1 MYLTFQNL
9 PKTITM
15 RFGNFLVKI
24 LLVRQLDIL
33 KSRRRLILRGLAGV
47 TMILLINFIAGC
59 YYYKVSTSYQPPAEE
74 LVKMSD
80 LDKKF
85 VVHNFMVHYF
95 VQSVTFHEDSLE
107 LKLGTAYYQEGEDI
121 SPVSPSEVKRYRKK
135 KGDARLLNEVH
146 LYVNQ
151 KRVISESVWMVPN
164 SAIERL
170 DIYNHSTKHTT
181 TYSILFG
188 VALIPV
194 AYVAFLLLFLLVML
208 LSGNSCPFIY
218 TWNGEAYEFAGE
230 IYSGAVYP
238 PLERHDYLVL
248 PGLVEEDGEYRLKI
262 SNQLEEVQ
270 HTNLLELMVYDHA
283 ADQEVMV
290 DKYGVGH
297 IISKPFA
304 PVSATS
310 LMGEEVLPLIEKE
323 DDLVYLGND
332 PSRDPPLLDG
342 IELTYNIPPGTK
354 TANLMISAKNSYWLD
369 FVYQNFREMLGASY
383 KMWMKRQQD
392 GDPQQMESWSLSQNI
407 PLSVYLFKDGE
418 WVFHDYYNT
427 VGPMAFKKDILEL
440 DLSGMEKGPL
450 RIKLEAGSYF
460 WEIGYVGVSLEQAA
474 PEPATIVQLSNAVDE
489 NGSSVAGN
497 LLKDDA
503 LYYVQPEI
511 GNEAELVFPVPDQK
525 GDRTI
530 ILHSKGHYEILQDPK
545 GPPRVKALKEIRKT
559 GNFNKYSNELMQE
572 MLAEHIWAYEK
583 EQK

>member
-1 MYLTFQNL
+1 
-9 PKTITM
+9 M
-15 RFGNFLVKI
+15 RFGNFLVRI
-24 LLVRQLDIL
+24 LLIRQLNFL
-33 KSRRRLILRGLAGV
+33 KNRKRLIRQGLAGV
-47 TMILLINFIAGC
+47 ILILLINFIAGC

-74 LVKMSD
+74 LVKLSD
-80 LDKKF
+80 LDKQF
-85 VVHNFMVHYF
+85 VVHNFMAHYF
-95 VQSVTFHEDSLE
+95 VHSVTFHKDSLE
-107 LKLGTAYYQEGEDI
+107 LKLRTVYYQEGDDI
-121 SPVSPSEVKRYRKK
+121 SPVSPNQVKRYRKK

-151 KRVISESVWMVPN
+151 KRAIDETTWMVPN
-164 SAIERL
+164 SAVERL

-208 LSGNSCPFIY
+208 LTGNSCPFIY
-218 TWNGEAYEFAGE
+218 TWNGEAFEFAGE

-238 PLERHDYLVL
+238 PLERHDYLLL

-297 IISKPFA
+297 IISEPVA
-304 PVSATS
+304 PVSAIS
-310 LMGEEVLPLIEKE
+310 LRGEEVLPLIEKE

-342 IELTYNIPPGTK
+342 VKLTYNIPHGIK
-354 TANLMISAKNSYWLD
+354 TAHLVISAKNSYWLD

-392 GDPQQMESWSLSQNI
+392 GDPKQMESWSLSQNI
-407 PLSVYLFKDGE
+407 PLSVYLFKDGAWE
-418 WVFHDYYNT
+418 FYDYYNT

-440 DLSGMEKGPL
+440 DLSDIEKGPL

-460 WEIGYVGVSLEQAA
+460 WEIGYVGVSLEQTA
-474 PEPATIVQLSNAVDE
+474 PEPATIVQLSKAVDE
-489 NGSSVAGN
+489 NGNNVAGN

-511 GNEAELVFPVPDQK
+511 GDEAELVFPVPDAK
-525 GDRTI
+525 GERTI
-530 ILHSKGHYEILQDPK
+530 ILHSKGYYEILQDPK

-572 MLAEHIWAYEK
+572 MLEEHIWAYDNKEK
-583 EQK
+583 